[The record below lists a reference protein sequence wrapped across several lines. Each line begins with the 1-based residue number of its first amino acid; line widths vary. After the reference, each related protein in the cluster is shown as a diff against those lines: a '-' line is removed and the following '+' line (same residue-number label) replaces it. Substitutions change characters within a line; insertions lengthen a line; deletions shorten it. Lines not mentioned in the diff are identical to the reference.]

1 MKDYKKLK
9 VWHKAHENV
18 LEVYRITKNYPREEQ
33 FGLTSQLRRA
43 SISVSNNIVEGCGK
57 YTDKDF
63 VNFLQIALGSCQ
75 ESEYLLM
82 LSYQLEYLKKSDYD
96 KINEQVGEA
105 KAMLISLIKKIRN

>member
-1 MKDYKKLK
+1 MKDYKKLN

-18 LEVYRITKNYPREEQ
+18 LEVYRLTKNFPREEQ

-43 SISVSNNIVEGCGK
+43 IVSVSNNIVEGCGK

-63 VNFLQIALGSCQ
+63 ANFLHTALGSCQ

-82 LSYQLEYLKKSDYD
+82 LSFQLEYLKKSDYD
-96 KINEQVGEA
+96 KINIQVGEA
-105 KAMLISLIKKIRN
+105 KAMLIALIKKIRR